1 MEENASVPQEQPE
14 QPVVCTIHKMTF
26 SEGRAYRY
34 HIADRD
40 GNPLYVAEPTGLLLP
55 SPRRL
60 IEFFD
65 PDHQPAARL
74 EPPETAPWLR
84 ATHYDLFI
92 GEAEEPE
99 AVIREQWRL
108 VDILLLRL
116 PRYTVQLGEHRYVA
130 MGSRYGEH
138 FYEIFLAPEE
148 PEEEA
153 EQVEP
158 PSYLVD
164 GDAEAGQVYSPPVV
178 PGEETEGAGASEES
192 VALGEK
198 ALGDIE
204 WPEEEEPAKADEF
217 RKRVGF
223 IQRPVAGPS
232 YIIISDV
239 APLCQTVL
247 VLAALAILIDMEA
260 YG

>member
-1 MEENASVPQEQPE
+1 MENNVSVTQEQQE
-14 QPVVCTIHKMTF
+14 QPVVCLIHKMTF

-34 HIADRD
+34 HISDRD

-60 IEFFD
+60 VEFFD
-65 PDHQPAARL
+65 PEHQPTARL

-84 ATHYDLFI
+84 ATHYDLFVS
-92 GEAEEPE
+92 GAEEPE

-116 PRYTVQLGEHRYVA
+116 PCYTVQLGEHRYVA
-130 MGSRYGEH
+130 RGSRYREH

-148 PEEEA
+148 PEEEV
-153 EQVEP
+153 EQIES
-158 PSYLVD
+158 PSYLMD
-164 GDAEAGQVYSPPVV
+164 ESAKTEQADIPPVT
-178 PGEETEGAGASEES
+178 PGEEIEGAEEATTLDEG
-192 VALGEK
+192 VPE
-198 ALGDIE
+198 DIE
-204 WPEEEEPAKADEF
+204 WPEEEGPDEADELQE
-217 RKRVGF
+217 KVGF
-223 IQRPVAGPS
+223 IERPVAGPS
-232 YIIISDV
+232 YVIVSDV
-239 APLCQTVL
+239 APLCHAIL

>member
-1 MEENASVPQEQPE
+1 MENNVSATREQQE
-14 QPVVCTIHKMTF
+14 QPVVCLIHKMTF

-34 HIADRD
+34 HVSDRD
-40 GNPLYVAEPTGLLLP
+40 GKLLYVAEPTGLLLP

-65 PDHQPAARL
+65 PDRQPAARL

-84 ATHYDLFI
+84 VTHYDLFV
-92 GEAEEPE
+92 GGAEEPQ

-148 PEEEA
+148 PQEKAAQIES
-153 EQVEP
+153 
-158 PSYLVD
+158 PSHLMD
-164 GDAEAGQVYSPPVV
+164 EDIETGQVYSPPAT
-178 PGEETEGAGASEES
+178 PGEEIEGTEGAITLEEE
-192 VALGEK
+192 LPE
-198 ALGDIE
+198 DIE
-204 WPEEEEPAKADEF
+204 WPEEDKGPDEADALQM
-217 RKRVGF
+217 KVGF
-223 IQRPVAGPS
+223 IERPVAGPS
-232 YIIISDV
+232 YVIISDV
-239 APLCQTVL
+239 APLCQAVL